1 MLYSF
6 LDFIK
11 AFFMVCLIIATIIVF
26 LLALPKMVEQATSDN
41 QEQPYS
47 GATPDC
53 PLHIDDE
60 AWVVPTSR
68 EDVK

>member
-11 AFFMVCLIIATIIVF
+11 GVVMILLVIITVAVF
-26 LLALPKMVEQATSDN
+26 LLALPKMVDQATSDS

-60 AWVVPTSR
+60 PWTPPTSR
-68 EDVK
+68 KDMK

>member
-1 MLYSF
+1 MIYDL

-11 AFFMVCLIIATIIVF
+11 AFVKVCMVIVMIIML
-26 LLALPKMVEQATSDN
+26 LLALPKMVEQAQSDT

-53 PLHIDDE
+53 PRHE
-60 AWVVPTSR
+60 EESSY
-68 EDVK
+68 